1 MSVGVTRFKVTATS
15 LTTESLMLRITEL
28 ILHAKDSL
36 AYLQRKDFLLYF
48 LVKLMQRMQ
57 MLSRKAFFKWS
68 LYSPG
73 NMFLFTGAV
82 FLNTDYRPDGVYVIA
97 DYTDGVRE
105 HAFYPYEELSKS
117 YNGQH
122 DEALRIAGI
131 EDEYYMTQE
140 YQL

>member
-1 MSVGVTRFKVTATS
+1 MKRKFKVDPQVRLEVYAA
-15 LTTESLMLRITEL
+15 I
-28 ILHAKDSL
+28 
-36 AYLQRKDFLLYF
+36 
-48 LVKLMQRMQ
+48 
-57 MLSRKAFFKWS
+57 
-68 LYSPG
+68 
-73 NMFLFTGAV
+73 MFLFAGAV

-105 HAFYPYEELSKS
+105 HAFYHYEDLSKS